1 MSPGPPPSIQLNTAH
16 LLMRPTGAADGER
29 AFEIQSDWDVAR
41 MLAMAA
47 FPPDRAEIE
56 RWFAEHLQE
65 WLAGSAYRFA
75 AVRESKLIGVVDIAS
90 VSHREGALGYWF
102 DRAVWGLGYAT
113 EATRAIVKFAFD
125 DLNLSH
131 LRAGHAFD
139 NTASARVLRKLGF
152 QPIDNVQV
160 WSRSRGETIIEQLY
174 RLERLPSDQSVKPA
188 YGPQQTSQVAKLT
201 KQGPAC
207 VRQNLSDRLVIDP
220 PPAIRSGTAS
230 SLATR
235 RQARVLAR
243 CRARSMDDRP

>member
-1 MSPGPPPSIQLNTAH
+1 
-16 LLMRPTGAADGER
+16 MRPTGAADGER

-56 RWFAEHLQE
+56 RWFAEHSQE

-75 AVRESKLIGVVDIAS
+75 AVRENKLIGVVDIAS

-125 DLNLSH
+125 DLKLSH

-139 NTASARVLRKLGF
+139 NAASARVLRKLGF

-160 WSRSRGETIIEQLY
+160 WSRSRGEMIIEQRY
-174 RLERLPSDQSVKPA
+174 RLGDHQPTKLH
-188 YGPQQTSQVAKLT
+188 QTSLWPAADLT
-201 KQGPAC
+201 GSKANETGAG
-207 VRQNLSDRLVIDP
+207 VR
-220 PPAIRSGTAS
+220 S
-230 SLATR
+230 SKPFRPTR
-235 RQARVLAR
+235 H
-243 CRARSMDDRP
+243 